1 MLDFNDLEFSMKV
14 DSKVIG
20 TGWWLYTASWFIQV
34 VKDGTTLS
42 QGGLPGW
49 EAFRTALFLE
59 GVSASPATKVWMVSS
74 ALTNF
79 IMIASLV
86 ILRTKSDGLKRALPW
101 LFVLAAILNM
111 WWIGTFGSDRG
122 DLRAGYY
129 LWCVSFFVVAIG
141 CFLNQRI
148 HRVS

>member
-1 MLDFNDLEFSMKV
+1 MKV
-14 DSKVIG
+14 ESTVIG
-20 TGWWLYTASWFIQV
+20 TGWFLYSASWFIQV

-59 GVSASPATKVWMVSS
+59 GVSASPATKVWMVTS

-79 IMIASLV
+79 ILLSSLAV
-86 ILRTKSDGLKRALPW
+86 FRTRSDGFKPVLPW
-101 LFVLAAILNM
+101 LMVLAAILNT
-111 WWIGTFGSDRG
+111 WWIITFGNDRA

-129 LWCVSFFVVAIG
+129 LWLVSFYVVAIG

-148 HRVS
+148 RQAQRDDSSHA